1 MALEALAKGI
11 DSSWLTRIPTFMDDE
26 GRLPIEHELRLRL
39 EAFDPD
45 AHLEMLRA
53 LELPSMERAE
63 MIRTLY
69 ANVRMQPSADFLM
82 ESRTILLHE
91 ESLSRSSGS

>member
-1 MALEALAKGI
+1 
-11 DSSWLTRIPTFMDDE
+11 MDDE

-45 AHLEMLRA
+45 ARLEMLRV

-63 MIRTLY
+63 MVRTLY
-69 ANVRMQPSADFLM
+69 ANVRMQPSAEFLM
-82 ESRTILLHE
+82 DVEDDPVARGIVVTELRIMTRQDS
-91 ESLSRSSGS
+91 